1 MDTKIIYTIIST
13 ICLIIY
19 IYGVITNTEPVITTR
34 LLIIGAWFSV
44 LAKMEGNKD
53 LF

>member
-13 ICLIIY
+13 IFLITY
-19 IYGVITNTEPVITTR
+19 IYGANTEPVITTR

-44 LAKMEGNKD
+44 LAKMEGNK
-53 LF
+53 